1 MRPWTYQN
9 KTMSNQSTR
18 AKILR
23 CIALKIALAFMVAA
37 SCTALAGSP
46 AGAATNAGSL
56 MRVIIPAET
65 LGPLNNPYMGWGLWA
80 GSYNDFTAERYGQKL
95 SVADNTTA
103 FGDDAESFSW
113 VLLDWPWAA
122 AEPSEGHFDW
132 KDFDAIVDYWKA
144 RNKQIFL
151 RFWVTDDPG
160 WNGKPGGIPCP
171 DWLWA
176 KGVHYR
182 EYVGNG
188 GVKRREP
195 NYADPSYQAVYL
207 PELQKL
213 LTAFAEKYDKP
224 GTPFMFIQVMG
235 YGHWADFA
243 TWYSKYQ
250 FSSLQFKHALLAKLM
265 GIYIATFKKIQLIE
279 MASGD
284 WNTAEDESLQD
295 RLYNKALDVALA
307 HHFGLIW
314 TGFIDGLGGWDRDL
328 KDRYWRTDPIVA
340 EGNWDYWV
348 MKKDPVHGTPDENL
362 DVALDWHSNFAHFY
376 FDAIAYKQVMQ
387 DDKAFIDR
395 GLMSGGLGYRLVPT
409 SLGWPDA
416 VPAGN
421 LLVFR
426 QTWVNRSV
434 GRLYVQHWLKL
445 ILTDVAGN
453 EKFSEVNTS
462 FDPTTWVRGQ
472 EYSLISV
479 FHLKK
484 DLAPG
489 TYDVRIALVNADG
502 KASINLPI
510 EGGDTEKR
518 YRVGTLRV
526 LAPVATSA
534 CAQAYCP

>member
-1 MRPWTYQN
+1 M
-9 KTMSNQSTR
+9 MNQSIR
-18 AKILR
+18 ARIPSCTILKA
-23 CIALKIALAFMVAA
+23 ILVLMMAA
-37 SCTALAGSP
+37 SGTALAGP
-46 AGAATNAGSL
+46 PTGVAANAANL
-56 MRVIIPAET
+56 ARMVIPTEIQA
-65 LGPLNNPYMGWGLWA
+65 PLNNPYMGWGLWA
-80 GSYNDFTAERYGQKL
+80 GSYNDFTADRYGQKL

-103 FGDDAESFSW
+103 FGDDAASFSW

-122 AEPSEGHFDW
+122 AEPSEGRFDW
-132 KDFDAIVDYWKA
+132 KDFDAIIDYWRA
-144 RNKQIFL
+144 RNKHVLL

-176 KGVHYR
+176 EGVHYR

-195 NYADPSYQAVYL
+195 DYADPSYQAIYL

-213 LTAFAEKYDKP
+213 LTAFAGKYDKP
-224 GTPFMFIQVMG
+224 GTPVMFIQVMG

-250 FSSLQFKHALLAKLM
+250 FPSLEFKHNLLAKIM
-265 GIYIATFKKIQLIE
+265 GIYINTFKNIQLIE

-284 WNTAEDESLQD
+284 WNKADDQTLQD
-295 RLYNKALDVALA
+295 RLYNKALDVAVA

-314 TGFIDGLGGWDRDL
+314 TGFIDGLTYWDRDL
-328 KDRYWRTDPIVA
+328 KGKYWHTNPIVA

-348 MKKDPVHGTPDENL
+348 MKKDLVHGTPDENL
-362 DVALDWHSNFAHFY
+362 DLALDWHSNFAHFY
-376 FDAIAYKQVMQ
+376 FDAVAYKQVMQ
-387 DDKAFIDR
+387 EDKAFIDR
-395 GLMSGGLGYRLVPT
+395 GLRSGGLGYRLVPT

-426 QTWVNRSV
+426 QTWVNRNV
-434 GRLYVQHWLKL
+434 GRLYVQHRLKL
-445 ILTDVAGN
+445 YLTDVDGN
-453 EKFSEVNTS
+453 EKFSEVDTS
-462 FDPTTWVRGQ
+462 FDPTNWVNGQ

-479 FHLKK
+479 FHLKN
-484 DLAPG
+484 DLPPG
-489 TYDVRIALVNADG
+489 TYDVRIGLVNEEG
-502 KASINLPI
+502 KTHINLPI
-510 EGGDTEKR
+510 DGGDRDGR
-518 YRVGTLRV
+518 YRVGTIRV
-526 LAPVATSA
+526 LAPVSTSA